1 MNQSPKLRNSLSREL
16 LKTRARMLARPLAED
31 SERRLA
37 YQVVAFGVSGNRLAV
52 ETRLTEEVF
61 QIKDLTPVPKM
72 PDYVLGLTNLRGHII
87 SVLSLSRLL
96 GLEGSTVSRPEKP
109 VAREERETIAVLVKF
124 GALKLALAVD
134 ELLGVRDVDYVELSE
149 NSTCLSERLA
159 GLCLA
164 ITTDRLIILDAKRL
178 FKDSMIASLSG

>member
-1 MNQSPKLRNSLSREL
+1 MNQPPKLRNSLSREL

-31 SERRLA
+31 SERTLA
-37 YQVVAFGVSGNRLAV
+37 YQVVAFGLSGNRLAV
-52 ETRLTEEVF
+52 ETKLTEEVF
-61 QIKDLTPVPKM
+61 PIKDLTPVPKM

-87 SVLSLSRLL
+87 SVLSLSGLL
-96 GLEGSTVSRPEKP
+96 GLEGSTANRPKNPIAIDEGEK
-109 VAREERETIAVLVKF
+109 IAVLVKF

-134 ELLGVRDVDYVELSE
+134 ELLGVREVDYLELSE
-149 NSTCLSERLA
+149 NSACLSERLA

-164 ITTDRLIILDAKRL
+164 MTTDRLIILDAKRL